1 MDNSLINKELVS
13 YFIEFLNTNSDKQ
26 KSTIENIQRD
36 LNYFLEF
43 LLSNGDLGI
52 SAKSITDFI
61 MHLEDNY
68 AESSFIVKASSLRQ
82 FINWLNLEEN
92 PFWNIKLNISYND
105 FKYYS
110 SDEISSKLTQDFV
123 NEFDYSSLLIKT
135 IYELYLSIDELV
147 ALNLEDYNKAQG
159 KIKARNITLQISPEL
174 QEALKIYLKSF
185 RQELLSGNEL
195 NGLKDP
201 LFVSRKHFAER
212 ITNIELAE
220 VLQEL
225 SLRNSQL
232 KRSRIINL
240 LNEGKLP
247 DEIEEILGIKLS
259 NFYQPFVKD
268 RDYRLLTAY
277 KQFHPRASASS

>member
-13 YFIEFLNTNSDKQ
+13 YFIEFLNTNSDKH

-36 LNYFLEF
+36 LHYFLEF
-43 LLSNGDLGI
+43 LHKNGDLEI
-52 SAKSITDFI
+52 SAKSITDFV
-61 MHLEDNY
+61 MHLEDSY
-68 AESSFIVKASSLRQ
+68 AESSFVVKASSLRQ

-110 SDEISSKLTQDFV
+110 PEEISSKLTND
-123 NEFDYSSLLIKT
+123 FDYASLLIKT
-135 IYELYLSIDELV
+135 IYELYLSIDDLV

-174 QEALKIYLKSF
+174 QEALKIYLRSF
-185 RQELLSGNEL
+185 REELLSGNEL

-201 LFVSRKHFAER
+201 LFVSKKHFAER
-212 ITNIELAE
+212 ITNIEVNE

-225 SLRNSQL
+225 SLRNGWL